1 MLLRLPRSMIR
12 NRSRKAQ
19 YNTRIPTPLLGKLEG
34 VRLEIPCG
42 DEIVV
47 KVLKAS
53 TSHVVFSLR
62 TDDPVEAMMRK
73 AQAGAYLDAVFSARL
88 QDAPV
93 LLSHRQC
100 VALAGELYR
109 SWAKDPD
116 IITPTVS
123 VSVWR
128 DEEGNI
134 QKVRHYEPIQ
144 PEVLKLAL
152 EGAARRLEAEYQS
165 EGDEALERSLGPLAD
180 KLLASK
186 GIGALTVEVRRTLLK
201 ECLRGLVEGMG
212 AQARKASGDYQS
224 DPMAERF
231 PDWDAPV
238 HNVEPVKP
246 KGTKLSTILER
257 WQAEAKPAP
266 STLETYQRAVRMFT
280 ERLGH
285 EDTARIT
292 KTDVLAFKDAR
303 IAAGISAKTVNDG
316 DLSALRGLFNWAVA
330 NELMESNPALG
341 VKAAAAKTQKLRSK
355 SLSREEAKLILS
367 ASLSTEKGREHMERC
382 AGRRWAPWLMAYTGA
397 RVGEIVQ
404 LRRQD
409 VFETDGFWCLNITPE
424 AGRVKTGEAR
434 IVPLHEH
441 LLEMGFPEF
450 VQSAPNEQLFLW
462 RVRKGTADIKAAK
475 QQLQRFAREALGIE
489 PNSGL
494 QPNHAWRHTFKTIGF
509 EAGIDERVLDAIEGH
524 APKSV
529 GGRYGDVTPRAMA
542 KALSR
547 FPRFDLS

>member
-1 MLLRLPRSMIR
+1 M
-12 NRSRKAQ
+12 
-19 YNTRIPTPLLGKLEG
+19 E
-34 VRLEIPCG
+34 
-42 DEIVV
+42 
-47 KVLKAS
+47 
-53 TSHVVFSLR
+53 
-62 TDDPVEAMMRK
+62 
-73 AQAGAYLDAVFSARL
+73 
-88 QDAPV
+88 
-93 LLSHRQC
+93 
-100 VALAGELYR
+100 
-109 SWAKDPD
+109 
-116 IITPTVS
+116 
-123 VSVWR
+123 
-128 DEEGNI
+128 
-134 QKVRHYEPIQ
+134 
-144 PEVLKLAL
+144 
-152 EGAARRLEAEYQS
+152 ARR
-165 EGDEALERSLGPLAD
+165 
-180 KLLASK
+180 
-186 GIGALTVEVRRTLLK
+186 ILLK

-212 AQARKASGDYQS
+212 AQARKAGGDYQP
-224 DPMAERF
+224 DPLVERF

-238 HNVEPVKP
+238 HNVEPAKP

-292 KTDVLAFKDAR
+292 KTDVLVFKDAR

-316 DLSALRGLFNWAVA
+316 DLSALRGLFNWAIA
-330 NELMESNPALG
+330 NELMESNPASG
-341 VKAAAAKTQKLRSK
+341 VKAAGAKTQRTRSK

-367 ASLSTEKGREHMERC
+367 ASLSTEKGREHLERW
-382 AGRRWAPWLMAYTGA
+382 AGRRWAPWLMAYMGA

-409 VFETDGFWCLNITPE
+409 VFKTDGIWCRNITPE

-450 VQSAPNEQLFLW
+450 VQSAPNERLFLW
-462 RVRKGTADIKAAK
+462 RVRKGTADIEAAK
-475 QQLQRFAREALGIE
+475 QQLQRFAREALGIQ